1 MFRLDYRVT
10 TSCCDEEG
18 KLKLYS
24 ALQMMQDCSEM
35 WIDTEPTV
43 ANYFKRE
50 NMAQLLASR
59 QVEIIRVPSYKEEL
73 HVETSVWEMKS
84 MFGFRNT
91 FIYDANNQPCYR
103 TWSQGAFVDKAT
115 GRLAKVAD
123 EVIASMNLEA
133 RREMNYME
141 RRIVLPQEAVIT
153 EHEPIPVLRND
164 IDYNHHMNNANYVRI
179 AMELLPKDF
188 PVKNLRVEFKIAA
201 KMGEELTPQTIETKE
216 AFYVLLLINGHVST
230 VIEFTK

>member
-1 MFRLDYRVT
+1 MFRLDYKVT

-35 WIDTEPTV
+35 WIDTEPAV
-43 ANYFKRE
+43 SDYFKRE

-59 QVEIIRVPSYKEEL
+59 QVEIIRVPSYKEAL

-103 TWSQGAFVDKAT
+103 TWSQGAFVDKET
-115 GRLAKVAD
+115 GKLAKVTE
-123 EVIASMNLEA
+123 EVIATMNLEA
-133 RREMNYME
+133 RREMNYLE
-141 RRIVLPQEAVIT
+141 RRIILPKEVET
-153 EHEPIPVLRND
+153 KEHPAIPVLRND

-188 PVKNLRVEFKIAA
+188 PIKNMRIEFRLAA
-201 KMGEELTPQTIETKE
+201 KMGDELTPQTIETEK
-216 AFYVLLLINGHVST
+216 AFYVLLSIRGQVCT
-230 VIEFTK
+230 IIEFT

>member
-10 TSCCDEEG
+10 TSCCDEDG

-216 AFYVLLLINGHVST
+216 AFYVLLLINGHIST

>member
-10 TSCCDEEG
+10 TSCCDEDG

>member
-10 TSCCDEEG
+10 TSCCDEDG

-201 KMGEELTPQTIETKE
+201 KMGDELTPQTIETKE
-216 AFYVLLLINGHVST
+216 AFYVLLLINGYVST

>member
-103 TWSQGAFVDKAT
+103 TWSQGAFVDKTT

>member
-123 EVIASMNLEA
+123 EVSASMNLEA

-230 VIEFTK
+230 IIEFTK

>member
-1 MFRLDYRVT
+1 MFRLDYRVA

-216 AFYVLLLINGHVST
+216 AFYVLLLINGHIST

>member
-1 MFRLDYRVT
+1 MFRLDYKVT

-201 KMGEELTPQTIETKE
+201 KMGEELTLKTIETKE

>member
-1 MFRLDYRVT
+1 MFRLDYKVT

-35 WIDTEPTV
+35 WIDTEPAV
-43 ANYFKRE
+43 SDYFKRE

-59 QVEIIRVPSYKEEL
+59 QVEIIRVPSYKEAL

-103 TWSQGAFVDKAT
+103 TWSQGAFVDKET
-115 GRLAKVAD
+115 GKLAKVAE
-123 EVIASMNLEA
+123 EVIATMNLEA
-133 RREMNYME
+133 RREMNYLE
-141 RRIVLPQEAVIT
+141 RRIILPKEVET
-153 EHEPIPVLRND
+153 KEHPAIPVLRND

-188 PVKNLRVEFKIAA
+188 PIKNMRIEFRLAA
-201 KMGEELTPQTIETKE
+201 KMGDELTPQTIETEKV
-216 AFYVLLLINGHVST
+216 FYVLLSIRGQVCT
-230 VIEFTK
+230 IIEFT

>member
-1 MFRLDYRVT
+1 MFRLDYKVT